1 MKLIKRRF
9 AMKPC
14 SLFTAALVLLGA
26 APVWAQTPTE
36 GGAHARTRARLPLLR
51 APSSANATMDHGS
64 MRMQGGPPPPM
75 PAIRTRMPMA

>member
-26 APVWAQTPTE
+26 APVWAQTTME
-36 GGAHARTRARLPLLR
+36 GGGHAGHPGNERADGLANRGIDELLAR
-51 APSSANATMDHGS
+51 GTVKH
-64 MRMQGGPPPPM
+64 
-75 PAIRTRMPMA
+75 

>member
-36 GGAHARTRARLPLLR
+36 GGAHAAHQ
-51 APSSANATMDHGS
+51 S
-64 MRMQGGPPPPM
+64 
-75 PAIRTRMPMA
+75 